1 MLRLPILVAAG
12 GINSAGRTSNRRAF
26 RRMVIDAL
34 DAGAAAETR
43 AALAALM
50 GTEDAEQ
57 QDAGTLVRGI
67 ENLSLI
73 HI

>member
-43 AALAALM
+43 AARARL
-50 GTEDAEQ
+50 EDAEQ
-57 QDAGTLVRGI
+57 QDGHVGAGD
-67 ENLSLI
+67 
-73 HI
+73 